1 MAEQKIVLI
10 IMIGY
15 VYKIT
20 LPNNKVYIGSK
31 QATQFDE
38 KYWGSSCNHFY
49 WEDLDKFGKENC
61 KREILYEADSLEE
74 LLEKEQSLIEQH
86 GLFPK
91 TYNLTTRA
99 KSQKFGFR
107 FSEET
112 KKKMSL
118 SHKNQKPSQKSI
130 EVTRKRALENN
141 PMKNPKISKKVAK
154 ALTGRKLSEETK
166 TKIRLN
172 CRGGALKGC
181 KHEVKEKRCWL
192 SNDEKSI
199 IINIKLKDKYLKEGW
214 KEGRKFLTGV

>member
-1 MAEQKIVLI
+1 MGEIVLLN
-10 IMIGY
+10 MIGY

-49 WEDLDKFGKENC
+49 WEDLERFGKENC
-61 KREILYEADSLEE
+61 KREIIYEADSLEE
-74 LLEKEQSLIEQH
+74 LLEKEQSLIEQY

-91 TYNLTTRA
+91 TYNLTTRV

-107 FSEET
+107 FSEES

-130 EVTRKRALENN
+130 EVTRKRDLENN
-141 PMKNPKISKKVAK
+141 PMKNPEISKKVAK

-166 TKIRLN
+166 NKIRLN
-172 CRGGALKGC
+172 CKGGAIKGC
-181 KHEVKEKRCWL
+181 KHKVKEKRCWL

>member
-1 MAEQKIVLI
+1 
-10 IMIGY
+10 MIGY
-15 VYKIT
+15 VYKII

-49 WEDLDKFGKENC
+49 WEDLEKFGKENC
-61 KREILYEADSLEE
+61 KHEILYEANSLEE
-74 LLEKEQSLIEQH
+74 LLEKEQYFIEQH

-99 KSQKFGFR
+99 KSQKFGFK

-118 SHKNQKPSQKSI
+118 SHKGQKPSQKAI
-130 EVTRKRALENN
+130 EATRKRSIENN
-141 PMKNPKISKKVAK
+141 PMKNSEISKKVAK
-154 ALTGRKLSEETK
+154 SLTGRKLSEEHK
-166 TKIRLN
+166 RHIKEN
-172 CRGGALKGC
+172 HKGGAVKGC
-181 KHEVKEKRCWL
+181 KHIIKEKRCWL
-192 SNDEKSI
+192 SNDKKSI
-199 IINIKLKDKYLKEGW
+199 IINVKLKDKYLKEGW

>member
-1 MAEQKIVLI
+1 
-10 IMIGY
+10 MIGY

-49 WEDLDKFGKENC
+49 WEDLEKFGKENC

-74 LLEKEQSLIEQH
+74 LLEEEQSLIEQY

-130 EVTRKRALENN
+130 EITRKRFLKNN
-141 PMKNPKISKKVAK
+141 PMKNPETSKKVSE

-166 TKIRLN
+166 NKIRLN
-172 CRGGALKGC
+172 CKGGAVKGC
-181 KHEVKEKRCWL
+181 KHKVKEKRCWL
-192 SNDEKSI
+192 SNNEKSI

>member
-1 MAEQKIVLI
+1 
-10 IMIGY
+10 MIGY

-49 WEDLDKFGKENC
+49 WEDLERFGKENC
-61 KREILYEADSLEE
+61 KREIIYEADSLEE
-74 LLEKEQSLIEQH
+74 LLEKEQSLIEQY

-91 TYNLTTRA
+91 TYNLTTRV

-107 FSEET
+107 FSEES

-130 EVTRKRALENN
+130 EVTRKRDLENN
-141 PMKNPKISKKVAK
+141 PMKNPEISKKVAK

-166 TKIRLN
+166 NKIRLN
-172 CRGGALKGC
+172 CKGGAIKGC
-181 KHEVKEKRCWL
+181 KHKVKEKRCWL

>member
-1 MAEQKIVLI
+1 
-10 IMIGY
+10 MIGY

-20 LPNNKVYIGSK
+20 LPNDKVYIGSK

-38 KYWGSSCNHFY
+38 KYWGSSCNYFY
-49 WEDLDKFGKENC
+49 WEDLEKFGKENC

-74 LLEKEQSLIEQH
+74 LLEKEQSLIEEY

-130 EVTRKRALENN
+130 EITRKRNLENN
-141 PMKNPKISKKVAK
+141 PMKNLETSKKVAK

-166 TKIRLN
+166 NKIRLN
-172 CRGGALKGC
+172 CKGGAVKGC
-181 KHEVKEKRCWL
+181 KHKVKEKRCWL
-192 SNDEKSI
+192 SSDEKSI

>member
-1 MAEQKIVLI
+1 
-10 IMIGY
+10 MIGY
-15 VYKIT
+15 VYKII

-31 QATQFDE
+31 QAAQFDE

-49 WEDLDKFGKENC
+49 WEDLERFGKENC
-61 KREILYEADSLEE
+61 KREILYEANSLED
-74 LLEKEQSLIEQH
+74 LLQKEQFFIEQY

-99 KSQKFGFR
+99 KSQKSGFK

-118 SHKNQKPSQKSI
+118 SHKGQKPSQKSVEI
-130 EVTRKRALENN
+130 TRKRSLENN
-141 PMKNPKISKKVAK
+141 LMKNSEISKKVAK

-166 TKIRLN
+166 NKIRLS
-172 CRGGALKGC
+172 CKRKGGSVKGC
-181 KHEVKEKRCWL
+181 KHIMKEKRCWL
-192 SNDEKSI
+192 SNDKESI

-214 KEGRKFLTGV
+214 KLGRKFLTGV